1 METGLLND
9 CPEPFAVGGRHD
21 ASREGLPPASST
33 GGGIHLKMANALSC
47 CRRKSRSQVTSSFTT
62 VGPHFRLG
70 TFFAFVAPTIFTDEA
85 YAWLRHCPELRLP
98 ASGCVLPI
106 YGPERLR
113 LPQVDLTPR
122 LAELQLGT
130 VTCDRDLYRQN
141 RDVVRL
147 LVVDPLRPERDV
159 EVELCLHGSVLQRI
173 TTRLDG
179 NGAGCLEVH
188 DLTSG
193 EYQVRLKDQPQA
205 TSFTVAEYRL
215 APLVGFLVAHQRHQ
229 GTLQVTLRVESF
241 GRPVEGP
248 LRVELMDAGRRVS
261 SHQGQAVEGMLR
273 TELVLTGEGPFSL
286 NLQRQSHSATVAL
299 LGTRRAERELTLFS
313 TLGNEVQGSLV
324 PESGSLEVRGLHLVE
339 GAARNAPV
347 RLERIDARRARVT
360 ATARCEGLRA
370 MVVDPAEKRPQGRPT
385 PPSLDDSPDYWL
397 GLSQFQQGAFER
409 AALLFAQAFARQ
421 PDSWVA
427 HYMARALA
435 GAGHFDASHTWL
447 ARAREMG
454 WRLSEEELAQV
465 ADLRG
470 QREIYRDVLEPG
482 QSFELDV
489 PAPLGLLAVGCYV
502 QGRAFEGWA
511 AVVPACELSANLA
524 TPEAARP
531 EEEVEL
537 TVEAPAG
544 ASVYMLVRDARLS
557 RQDTPE
563 TSLANRLKTCVAS
576 LPPRLE
582 TVRPNRVSES
592 ARAGL
597 LSRATAALAGRPM
610 VRGASRAG
618 LVRPEFR
625 GSGGMLGERP
635 VLGPSSSFPPAMDF
649 AAASPSMPASMDFGD
664 PTFGSLPP
672 ARGFGFSGPVEER
685 SASFG
690 GSHFGA
696 PEPFAADLLGE
707 APSAVEETEP
717 LSAPPPEATSHE
729 AEVLLAELGRGSLS
743 KRLKLP
749 NTMGELVVEAF
760 VIHGKDWRWLRRRLR
775 VVADEHL
782 EIEAPPC
789 VFPGDQVTGK
799 LLLVGHARVTLTR
812 DGEPV
817 ELGPDL
823 TFPVQPGLYRAQAG
837 QLTAECRVDPPGKL
851 RRRMRSLRLLR
862 AGESVSLSPE
872 VLSWRLLPNCD
883 QPLETL
889 AEATTDY
896 SYCCC
901 EQTSARMVAAATML
915 ELART
920 PERRLKAEAAL
931 RAGLQRLESMWMDRR
946 GFRIYPEQSTVHAYW
961 SEMAAMNLRA
971 LRHLYPDSR
980 VEALDNRVRQV
991 YPGLEKT
998 GLAGVYWSLP
1008 QHQEEAARQARAF
1021 LAEDRGSDRVAWR
1034 TQAAFAVAILVR
1046 CRELESVLSTVN
1058 SITADL
1064 NEQGR
1069 LYSTCDSLAALAMF
1083 RELTAS
1089 GLLNGQA
1096 RTEATEETLRVVEG
1110 LATVEV
1116 DRLVTE
1122 DWSELSF
1129 AVPLR
1134 IWWTPRQLRVGEA
1147 VDLHVQLQEGYEM
1160 GDLVYLNLPACL
1172 TRVVGG
1178 GQVKELAVDF
1188 AGASQVTIPLVAT
1201 AAGTQHFTLCVR
1213 NMYREDRAGS
1223 PGLLRVEVAPA

>member
-1 METGLLND
+1 M
-9 CPEPFAVGGRHD
+9 
-21 ASREGLPPASST
+21 
-33 GGGIHLKMANALSC
+33 
-47 CRRKSRSQVTSSFTT
+47 TSSFTT

-70 TFFAFVAPTIFTDEA
+70 TFFAFVSPTIFTDET
-85 YAWLRHCPELRLP
+85 YAWLRHCPELKLP

-106 YGPERLR
+106 YGPERLQ
-113 LPQVDLTPR
+113 LPQVDLTPK
-122 LAELQLGT
+122 LAGLQLGT

-141 RDVVRL
+141 HDVVRL

-159 EVELCLHGSVLQRI
+159 EVELCLHGSVLQKI

-193 EYQVRLKDQPQA
+193 EYQVRLKDQSQA

-229 GTLQVTLRVESF
+229 GTLRVTMRVESF

-248 LRVELMDAGRRVS
+248 LRVELMDGGRRVS
-261 SHQGQAVEGMLR
+261 THQGEAVEGVLR
-273 TELVLTGEGPFSL
+273 TEVVLVGEGPFSL
-286 NLQRQSHSATVAL
+286 NLHRQSHSATVAL
-299 LGTRRAERELTLFS
+299 PGTRRSERELTLFS

-370 MVVDPAEKRPQGRPT
+370 LMVDPAEKPPQGRPT

-397 GLSQFQQGAFER
+397 GLSQFQQGEFER
-409 AALLFAQAFARQ
+409 AAVHFSQAFARQ

-427 HYMARALA
+427 HSMARALA
-435 GAGHFDASHTWL
+435 AAGQVEASRTWL

-454 WRLSEEELAQV
+454 WKLSEQERAQV
-465 ADLRG
+465 ADLSG

-489 PAPLGLLAVGCYV
+489 PAPLGVLAVGCFV

-511 AVVPACELSANLA
+511 AVVPACELSASLA

-563 TSLANRLKTCVAS
+563 TSLANRLKTYVAG

-582 TVRPNRVSES
+582 NVRPNRVSEQ

-597 LSRATAALAGRPM
+597 LRRSAPAGRPM
-610 VRGASRAG
+610 AGAAA
-618 LVRPEFR
+618 RPALAREEFR

-635 VLGPSSSFPPAMDF
+635 TSMAF
-649 AAASPSMPASMDFGD
+649 ATP
-664 PTFGSLPP
+664 PTFGSPPP
-672 ARGFGFSGPVEER
+672 ARGFGFSSPMAEP

-690 GSHFGA
+690 ASAFAA
-696 PEPFAADLLGE
+696 PEPFGADLMDEAIACGE
-707 APSAVEETEP
+707 VVEP

-729 AEVLLAELGRGSLS
+729 AEVLLAELGRGTLS

-749 NTMGELVVEAF
+749 NHMGEFLVEAF
-760 VIHGKDWRWLRRRLR
+760 VVHGKDWRWLRRRLR
-775 VVADEHL
+775 VVADQHL

-789 VFPGDQVTGK
+789 VFPGDQVTGR
-799 LLLVGHARVTLTR
+799 LLQVGQAEVTLTR

-817 ELGPDL
+817 ELGPNL

-837 QLTAECRVDPPGKL
+837 RLTAECRVNPPGKL

-872 VLSWRLLPNCD
+872 ILSWRLLPNCE

-920 PERRLKAEAAL
+920 TERRLKAEAAL

-971 LRHLYPDSR
+971 LRQLYPDSR
-980 VEALDNRVRQV
+980 VEALDNRVQQV
-991 YPGLEKT
+991 YPNLEKT
-998 GLAGVYWSLP
+998 ALAGVYWSLP
-1008 QHQEEAARQARAF
+1008 QRQEEAARQARAF
-1021 LAEDRGSDRVAWR
+1021 LAEDRGPDRVAWR
-1034 TQAAFAVAILVR
+1034 TQAAFAVAILLR
-1046 CRELESVLSTVN
+1046 CGELESVLSTAN
-1058 SITADL
+1058 AITADL

-1069 LYSTCDSLAALAMF
+1069 LYSTCDSVAALAMF
-1083 RELTAS
+1083 RELSAS

-1096 RTEATEETLRVVEG
+1096 RTESTEDTLRVLEG

-1116 DRLVTE
+1116 DLLVTE

-1134 IWWTPRQLRVGEA
+1134 VWWTPRQLRVGEA
-1147 VDLHVQLQEGYEM
+1147 VDLHVQLEEGYEM
-1160 GDLVYLNLPACL
+1160 GDLVYLNLPDCL

-1178 GQVKELAVDF
+1178 GQVKEFAVDF
-1188 AGASQVTIPLVAT
+1188 AGAAQVTIPLVAT